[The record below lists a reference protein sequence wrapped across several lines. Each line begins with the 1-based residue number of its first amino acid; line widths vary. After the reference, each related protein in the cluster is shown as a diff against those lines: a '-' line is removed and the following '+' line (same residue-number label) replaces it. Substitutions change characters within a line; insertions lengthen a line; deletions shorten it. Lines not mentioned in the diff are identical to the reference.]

1 MNVASRG
8 GPSRD
13 ALSSVTDCR
22 YLTTEN
28 PELAFDDRAP
38 GGTWFPDVDPVNLSF
53 EVLDGLVSY
62 EWPWCRVYGG
72 DGFLAG
78 AKPDLDATILTGGV
92 EFRSPNRRGALGL
105 TPVVGLD
112 INSLE
117 ARDWDLTASLMGGIE
132 MSNLEGTRRYRVML
146 SFLRG
151 FIPFGQFFS
160 SQRLTGW
167 GLTLQF
173 DF

>member
-1 MNVASRG
+1 
-8 GPSRD
+8 
-13 ALSSVTDCR
+13 
-22 YLTTEN
+22 
-28 PELAFDDRAP
+28 
-38 GGTWFPDVDPVNLSF
+38 
-53 EVLDGLVSY
+53 
-62 EWPWCRVYGG
+62 
-72 DGFLAG
+72 
-78 AKPDLDATILTGGV
+78 
-92 EFRSPNRRGALGL
+92 
-105 TPVVGLD
+105 
-112 INSLE
+112 
-117 ARDWDLTASLMGGIE
+117 MGGIE